1 MLGRLRYGS
10 DGPDKGIWCVDQLQP
25 HVAIA
30 FKRLFTKVRPK
41 LAELYLSD
49 TDEVRADLEWF
60 LMRYPLETKWQALL
74 AEGSARM
81 RLRAAER
88 EEILSVG
95 WKPPSA
101 AGARL
106 HYPPYLYQEQAAAI
120 ALQNNALLL
129 GDDVGLGK
137 TETAL
142 LAAARGAPL
151 PMAIVVQPHLVKQ
164 WARRAREFTSL
175 TVHEI
180 KSTTPYKLPEAD
192 LFIFSYSKL
201 AGWIPVFDK
210 GTFPSVVYDE
220 VQELRH
226 GPSTAK
232 GNAAAV
238 LTSRARFR
246 MGLTATPIYN
256 YGDEMHTVMGYV
268 QPDVL
273 GTRDEFTREWCG
285 YSRGVSDPDGLGS
298 FLRSTGYF
306 VRRTEHDETVDKS
319 MPPPNVIDVELDY
332 DELAVAKEEEILRT
346 LATSVL
352 RGNFAES
359 GQAARE
365 LDVMMRLITGVAK
378 AKSVAAYV
386 NLLLREREK
395 VIIAGWHRDVYAI
408 WLDALSAHNPVLY
421 TGSETAASKQ
431 RSVDLFVDGDSRVIM
446 ISLRS
451 GAGLDGLQHVC
462 RDVVFGEL
470 DWSPQVHKQLI
481 GRARRPGQNHQVTA
495 HYLHVNGG
503 SDPVLMQLLGRKSDQ
518 SRGILDPGL
527 APAARFTD
535 DSRIKALARFV
546 LDGSAA

>member
-1 MLGRLRYGS
+1 MMLGRLRYGNT
-10 DGPDKGIWCVDQLQP
+10 GRERGVWCVDQLQP

-30 FKRLFTKVRPK
+30 FKRLFTKVRPRM
-41 LAELYLSD
+41 AELHLSD

-60 LMRYPLETKWQALL
+60 LLRYPLETKWHALL

-81 RLRAAER
+81 KRRQAER
-88 EEILSVG
+88 EEILSPD
-95 WKPPSA
+95 WAP
-101 AGARL
+101 AGTGAELR
-106 HYPPYLYQEQAAAI
+106 YPPYRYQEQAVAI
-120 ALQNNALLL
+120 ALQNDALLL

-151 PMAIVVQPHLVKQ
+151 PMAIVCQPHLVRQ
-164 WARRAREFTSL
+164 WGRRAHKFTSL
-175 TVHEI
+175 RPHEI
-180 KSTTPYKLPEAD
+180 KSTTPYRLPEAD
-192 LFIFSYSKL
+192 LYIFSYSKL
-201 AGWIPVFDK
+201 AGWLEVFNE
-210 GTFPSVVYDE
+210 GLFPSVVYDE
-220 VQELRH
+220 IQELRH
-226 GPSTAK
+226 GRSTGK

-238 LTSRARFR
+238 LSSKARFR

-273 GTRDEFTREWCG
+273 GTRDEFFREWCG
-285 YSRGVSDPDGLGS
+285 YSKGVADPDALGS

-306 VRRTEHDETVDKS
+306 LRRTEDDETVDKS

-332 DELAVAKEEEILRT
+332 DEVAVAKEEEILRT

-352 RGNFAES
+352 RGSFAES

-365 LDVMMRLITGVAK
+365 LDVRMRHITGVSK
-378 AKSVAAYV
+378 AKPVAAYV
-386 NLLLREREK
+386 DLLLCEREK
-395 VIIAGWHRDVYAI
+395 VIVAGWHRDVYDI
-408 WLDALSAHNPVLY
+408 WLDALDRYNPVLY
-421 TGSETAASKQ
+421 TGSETAAGKQ
-431 RSVDLFVDGDSRVIM
+431 RSVDRFVEGDSRVIM

-481 GRARRPGQNHQVTA
+481 GRARRPGQRHQVTA

-518 SRGILDPGL
+518 SRGILDPGI

-546 LDGSAA
+546 LEGGQ

>member
-1 MLGRLRYGS
+1 MMLGRLRYGS
-10 DGPDKGIWCVDQLQP
+10 AGNERGIWCIDQLQP

-41 LAELYLSD
+41 LAELHLSD

-60 LMRYPLETKWQALL
+60 LMRYPLETKWHALL
-74 AEGSARM
+74 AEGSERM
-81 RLRAAER
+81 RRRAVER
-88 EEILSVG
+88 EAILSPD
-95 WKPPSA
+95 WAPPRS
-101 AGARL
+101 GAEVK
-106 HYPPYLYQEQAAAI
+106 YPPYVYQEQAAAI
-120 ALQNNALLL
+120 ALQNGALLL

-142 LAAARGAPL
+142 LTAARGAPL
-151 PMAIVVQPHLVKQ
+151 PMAIVCQPHLVMQ
-164 WARRAREFTSL
+164 WARRAAKFTSL
-175 TVHEI
+175 RVHAI
-180 KSTTPYKLPEAD
+180 KSTTPYRLPDAD
-192 LFIFSYSKL
+192 LYVFSYSKM
-201 AGWIPVFDK
+201 AGWISVFDQ
-210 GTFPSVVYDE
+210 GLFPSVAYDE
-220 VQELRH
+220 IQELRH
-226 GPSTAK
+226 GRSTAK

-238 LTSRARFR
+238 LSGNAHFR
-246 MGLTATPIYN
+246 LGLTATPVYN

-268 QPDVL
+268 QADVL
-273 GTRDEFTREWCG
+273 GSREEFFREWCG
-285 YSRGVSDPDGLGS
+285 YTKGVSDPDGLGS

-306 VRRTEHDETVDKS
+306 LRRTEHDEAVDKS

-352 RGNFAES
+352 RGSFAES

-365 LDVMMRLITGVAK
+365 LDVMMRQLTGVAK
-378 AKSVAAYV
+378 AKPVAAYV
-386 NLLLREREK
+386 DMLLREREK
-395 VIIAGWHRDVYAI
+395 VIIGGWHREVYDI
-408 WLDALSAHNPVLY
+408 WFKALERHKPVLY
-421 TGSETAASKQ
+421 TGSETAAGKQ
-431 RSVDLFVDGDSRVIM
+431 RSVDQFIEGDSRIIM

-481 GRARRPGQNHQVTA
+481 GRARRPGQKHQVTA

-518 SRGILDPGL
+518 SRGILDPGI
-527 APAARFTD
+527 APTARFTD

-546 LDGSAA
+546 LDAT

>member
-1 MLGRLRYGS
+1 MMPLGRLRYGS
-10 DGPDKGIWCVDQLQP
+10 TGRERGVWCVDQLQP

-41 LAELYLSD
+41 LAELHISD

-60 LMRYPLETKWQALL
+60 MLRYPLETKWQALL
-74 AEGSARM
+74 AEGSARIKQ
-81 RLRAAER
+81 RATER
-88 EEILSVG
+88 EAILSPD
-95 WKPPSA
+95 WSPPVIA
-101 AGARL
+101 PEV

-120 ALQNNALLL
+120 ALRNGALLL

-151 PMAIVVQPHLVKQ
+151 PMAIVCQPHLVRQ
-164 WARRAREFTSL
+164 WGKRARNFTTL
-175 TVHEI
+175 RVHEI
-180 KSTTPYKLPEAD
+180 KSTKPYALPEAD
-192 LFIFSYSKL
+192 LYIFAYSKI
-201 AGWIPVFDK
+201 AGWLEVFNQ
-210 GTFPSVVYDE
+210 GLFPSVVYDE
-220 VQELRH
+220 IQELRH
-226 GPSTAK
+226 GTNTAK
-232 GNAAAV
+232 GNASAV
-238 LTSRARFR
+238 LSGKACFR
-246 MGLTATPIYN
+246 MGLTATPVYN

-273 GTRDEFTREWCG
+273 GTRDEFFREWCG
-285 YSRGVSDPDGLGS
+285 YTKGVSDPDALGS

-306 VRRTEHDETVDKS
+306 LRRTEFDEVVDQS
-319 MPPPNVIDVELDY
+319 MPPPNIIDVELDY

-352 RGNFAES
+352 RGSFTES

-365 LDVMMRLITGVAK
+365 LDVMMRQITGIAK
-378 AKSVAAYV
+378 AKPVAAYV
-386 NLLLREREK
+386 DLLLREREK
-395 VIIAGWHRDVYAI
+395 VVLTGWHRDVYAI
-408 WLDALSAHNPVLY
+408 WTEALARHKPVLY
-421 TGSETAASKQ
+421 TGSETAAGKQ
-431 RSVDLFVDGDSRVIM
+431 RSVDQFVEGDSRVII

-451 GAGLDGLQHVC
+451 GAGLDGLQHAC

-481 GRARRPGQNHQVTA
+481 GRVRRPGQMHQVTG

-518 SRGILDPGL
+518 SRGILDPGI

-535 DSRIKALARFV
+535 ASRIKALARFV
-546 LDGSAA
+546 LEGA